1 MQRMTLAI
9 ALTATSILST
19 LAYAGAYGG
28 PEELLGH
35 FLPAGDYLE
44 HQVTMVGGEE
54 ARIVLDGNGLENV
67 DVYIFDEA
75 GFLVATDTYDGE
87 DQDFMF
93 FVDETETYT
102 VLIMNHG
109 GEAVVF
115 DLATN

>member
-9 ALTATSILST
+9 ALTAASIFSSLVH
-19 LAYAGAYGG
+19 AGAYGG

-54 ARIVLDGNGLENV
+54 ARIVLDGNGLENL

-75 GFLVATDTYDGE
+75 GSLVATDTYDGE
-87 DQDFMF
+87 DLDFTF
-93 FVDETETYT
+93 FVDATETFT
-102 VLIMNHG
+102 ILIMNHG